1 MEDSSYRGWKVA
13 NAIDKTWDDIQ
24 NVIFHNKKLDDATLD
39 QFKFFTERE
48 GLTSDQAIV
57 YTVQAALN
65 DALEFTVK
73 LLSERLY
80 NDKLGNGYYMG
91 APYKE
96 AWQETDVA
104 KHIGLIKYETTP
116 TVVNLNFLRDTGLE
130 QYL

>member
-1 MEDSSYRGWKVA
+1 MEVSSYRGWKVA

-80 NDKLGNGYYMG
+80 NDKLGNG
-91 APYKE
+91 
-96 AWQETDVA
+96 
-104 KHIGLIKYETTP
+104 
-116 TVVNLNFLRDTGLE
+116 
-130 QYL
+130 